1 MQQAGEIN
9 QLVNGFLRFIYF
21 SVIFVLVLAA
31 AYLFSK
37 YIAKKGFV
45 KSNNKNIKLIES
57 ISLGVDKSLYLI
69 DVGGEFFLISSS
81 QKGINLISEIRS
93 ENLILNKVEKVDID
107 NNKKFNDYLDDVD
120 CKYASSDISHN
131 IDNVKE
137 SIKKLKRMVRG
148 NKLND

>member
-1 MQQAGEIN
+1 MQQAGEMN
-9 QLVNGFLRFIYF
+9 QLVYGFLKFIYF
-21 SVIFVLVLAA
+21 SIIFVLVLTA

-57 ISLGVDKSLYLI
+57 ISLGADRKLFLI
-69 DVGGEFFLISSS
+69 DVAGNFFLISST
-81 QKGINLISEIRS
+81 QKEINLISQINS
-93 ENLILNKVEKVDID
+93 ENLILNKVEKTDIC
-107 NNKKFNDYLDDVD
+107 NNKEFNDYLNDVD
-120 CKYASSDISHN
+120 LQYTSSDYSNN

-148 NKLND
+148 NK